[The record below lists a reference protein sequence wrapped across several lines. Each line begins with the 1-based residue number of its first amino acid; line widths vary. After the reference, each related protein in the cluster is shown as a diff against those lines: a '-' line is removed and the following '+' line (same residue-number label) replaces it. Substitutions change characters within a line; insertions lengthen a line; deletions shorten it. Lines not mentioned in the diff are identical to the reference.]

1 MYDKNPIIKTR
12 ENCSKAW
19 RGYRDILEELGREIR
34 IRDEKVLI
42 IDCYPG
48 TNYEELKAGIIGPL
62 EPALVIC
69 SDDLTISGEEIN
81 KRIEPNLTADRVFG
95 IMSYAK
101 LNDYFDGQLVCNAQR
116 EIEEADGLT
125 VVYGVGAAII
135 SAGGLLVYS
144 DLCRWEIQK
153 RYRGGI
159 IPNWKADNYKEDPLR
174 MFKRGYFW
182 EWRIADRHK
191 ISLLDSADYYMET
204 NTKDFP
210 CMVEGRSYIRALE
223 EVARR
228 PFRTQPYFDPGV
240 WGGRWMIEHCGL
252 DPDQPNYAWCFD
264 GVPEENSLLLDFG
277 GEVMQTPCINLILL
291 QPVTLLGEKVY
302 ARFGAEFPIRFD
314 FLDTM
319 GGQNLSLQ
327 VHPQTDYIQKEFG
340 MHYTQD
346 ESYYILDAG
355 EDACVYLGVKEGV
368 DKEKMISDLY
378 AAQESGEFDDEKY
391 INKFPAHKHDHFL
404 IPSGTIHCSGANA
417 MVLEISS
424 TPYIFTFK
432 LWDWG
437 RLGLDGRPRPCHIGH
452 GSKNIN
458 MKRDTKWIRD
468 NLLNRTEVLDSEEG
482 WVGERTGLH
491 ELEFIETRREWF
503 CRKVELSTNGSV
515 NVLNL
520 VEGDAAVVMSPDDS
534 FEPYIVHYAETFII
548 PASVKTYMI
557 APYGGNHDD
566 KKMAVIR
573 AYVRT

>member
-1 MYDKNPIIKTR
+1 MYDKNPIIKV
-12 ENCSKAW
+12 NSGNAAVWK
-19 RGYRDILEELGREIR
+19 GYDNILAKIQEEIR
-34 IRDEKVLI
+34 TGQRRVLV

-48 TNYEELKAGIIGPL
+48 TDYRELEAEIIKPL
-62 EPALVIC
+62 NPALVIC
-69 SDDLTISGEEIN
+69 SDDLTMPESEIN
-81 KRIEPNLTADRVFG
+81 RMIESNLTSDRVFG

-101 LNDYFDGQLVCNAQR
+101 LQDYFDESLVSKARKRVR
-116 EIEEADGLT
+116 EARGLT
-125 VVYGVGAAII
+125 VVYGVGAALV
-135 SAGGLLVYS
+135 SERGLIVYA

-153 RYRGGI
+153 RYRSGM
-159 IPNWKADNYKEDPLR
+159 IPNWKANNYKEDPLR

-191 ISLLDSADYYMET
+191 LSLLNSADYYMET
-204 NTKDFP
+204 NTPGMP
-210 CMVEGRSYIRALE
+210 CMVGAFSYIKALE
-223 EVARR
+223 DVARR

-252 DPDQPNYAWCFD
+252 DPKQPNYAWCFD

-277 GEVMQTPCINLILL
+277 GKVLQTPCINLVLL
-291 QPVTLLGEKVY
+291 HPVKLLGEKVY

-327 VHPQTDYIQKEFG
+327 VHPTTNYIQKEFG

-346 ESYYILDAG
+346 ESYYILEAG
-355 EDACVYLGVKEGV
+355 RDACVYLGVKENV
-368 DKEKMISDLY
+368 DKESMIGDLY
-378 AAQESGEFDDEKY
+378 AAQESGQFDDGKY
-391 INKFPAHKHDHFL
+391 INKFPAHKHDHFS
-404 IPSGTIHCSGANA
+404 IPSGTIHCSGANT

-458 MKRDTKWIRD
+458 MKRDTRWIEK
-468 NLLNRTEVLDSEEG
+468 NLVNRSEVLISEEG

-503 CRKVELSTNGSV
+503 CRQIELQTNDSV

-520 VEGDAAVVMSPDDS
+520 VEGDAAVVMSPGEE
-534 FEPYIVHYAETFII
+534 FEPYVVHYAVQFII
-548 PASVKTYMI
+548 PASVRTYTI
-557 APYGGNHDD
+557 APFGDHNN